1 MDYETLL
8 VENLDGCAVITLN
21 RPEKRNAMN
30 PTLHREMV
38 DLLEALRNDDAVR
51 VLVLTGAGPAF
62 SAGMDL
68 KQFMIELKDD
78 PAEYDRIFRLAT
90 EWRGQTLRY
99 YPKPTIAMING
110 FCFGGAFSIVEGC
123 DLAYADEEAVFGLSE
138 INFKHFPGGAVSKS
152 LANLLRPRDALYY
165 AMTGRTFQGKRAA
178 EIGLINQAW
187 PADELRARTLEVAQ
201 CLCEKD
207 PHALRATKE
216 SYRYALDMT
225 WQASVSYTHA
235 KEAELIS
242 QQNDAREGIGDFLDG
257 RYRPGLETHSP
268 GK

>member
-1 MDYETLL
+1 
-8 VENLDGCAVITLN
+8 
-21 RPEKRNAMN
+21 
-30 PTLHREMV
+30 
-38 DLLEALRNDDAVR
+38 
-51 VLVLTGAGPAF
+51 
-62 SAGMDL
+62 
-68 KQFMIELKDD
+68 
-78 PAEYDRIFRLAT
+78 
-90 EWRGQTLRY
+90 
-99 YPKPTIAMING
+99 
-110 FCFGGAFSIVEGC
+110 
-123 DLAYADEEAVFGLSE
+123 
-138 INFKHFPGGAVSKS
+138 
-152 LANLLRPRDALYY
+152 
-165 AMTGRTFQGKRAA
+165 
-178 EIGLINQAW
+178 LINEAW

-235 KEAELIS
+235 KEAELIN